1 MENRIAISVVIPV
14 YNASG
19 TIKACVDSVVADL
32 ITTLYSWEIILVDDG
47 SKDDSLAKLTQYKKL
62 SDYKE
67 NIFII
72 AQHNQGAAIARN
84 TGMKAARG
92 TFIAFNDS
100 DDRWLPGKMKLQMA
114 YLSNHPSVG
123 MVAGVYGNDRVAV
136 IKKIDSESV
145 ITIKDQIFKNYFSPP
160 CVVFRKSVLEKTG
173 LFHPRMCYAED
184 GYFFNKMA
192 YHFTCVL
199 LRVKVAE
206 SITRK
211 ERWGESGLSG
221 NLWKM
226 EKGELFNLYSAYR
239 LRYVS
244 FGLYGAA
251 TLFSLLKYGRRQ
263 VVRCMRAYGRKK

>member
-1 MENRIAISVVIPV
+1 MENRIAISVIIPV

-123 MVAGVYGNDRVAV
+123 MVAGVYGRNKVTI
-136 IKKIDSESV
+136 IKDIGRESI
-145 ITIKDQIFKNYFSPP
+145 ITIKDQMFKNYFSPP
-160 CVVFRKSVLEKTG
+160 CVVFRRSVLEKTG
-173 LFHPRMCYAED
+173 GFHSRMRYAEE
-184 GYFFNKMA
+184 GYFFNNMV
-192 YHFTCVL
+192 YYFPCVL
-199 LRVKVAE
+199 LNVKVAQ
-206 SITRK
+206 SITHK
-211 ERWGESGLSG
+211 ELWGDSGLSG
-221 NLWKM
+221 NLWGM
-226 EKGELFNLYSAYR
+226 EKGELFNLREAYKAGFI
-239 LRYVS
+239 S
-244 FGLYGAA
+244 FGLYGCA
-251 TLFSLLKYGRRQ
+251 TAFSLLKYFRR
-263 VVRCMRAYGRKK
+263 RLLTFLR